1 MTEPRLSNRNLRR
14 FIETLATELGE
25 DQFSAMLGLSKLPAE
40 WADSDTLVKLNM
52 VESAKAFAALQAAM
66 RSYFGRGARGVLLRV
81 GERMWN
87 KLLDDAS
94 IGNRGYATIIKRLP
108 LNTRRKSTLEL
119 VARFLSAQPGDMEV
133 HTLDTDLLLVDHAS
147 PTASGYSDS
156 LPICFVTQ
164 GVINESL
171 TWATW
176 QGHDVEEVACK
187 ARGDKNCEFK
197 VTTAK

>member
-1 MTEPRLSNRNLRR
+1 VTEPRLSNRNLRR
-14 FIETLATELGE
+14 FIETLAMELGE

-40 WADSDTLVKLNM
+40 WADSDTLIKLNM
-52 VESAKAFAALQAAM
+52 VELAKAYAALQAAM

-119 VARFLSAQPGDMEV
+119 VARFLSAQSGDMTV
-133 HTLDTDLLLVDHAS
+133 HTLDLDFLLVDHAS
-147 PTASGYSDS
+147 PTANGYSDS
-156 LPICFVTQ
+156 LPVCFVTQ
-164 GVINESL
+164 GIINESL
-171 TWATW
+171 NWATW

-197 VTTAK
+197 VTTGK

>member
-1 MTEPRLSNRNLRR
+1 MIEPRFSNRNLRL
-14 FIETLATELGE
+14 FIETLSMELGE
-25 DQFSAMLGLSKLPAE
+25 DQISAMLGLSKLPPE
-40 WADSDTLVKLNM
+40 WADPDALIKLNT
-52 VESAKAFAALQAAM
+52 VESAKAYAALQAAM

-81 GERMWN
+81 GERMWH

-108 LNTRRKSTLEL
+108 LTTRRKSTLEL
-119 VARFLSAQPGDMEV
+119 VARFLSAQPGDMTI
-133 HTLDTDLLLVDHAS
+133 HTLDLDLLLVDHAS
-147 PTASGYSDS
+147 PTANGYSDS
-156 LPICFVTQ
+156 SPVCFVTQ

-197 VTTAK
+197 VTTGK

>member
-1 MTEPRLSNRNLRR
+1 MIEPRFSNRNLRR
-14 FIETLATELGE
+14 FIETLAMELGE
-25 DQFSAMLGLSKLPAE
+25 DQFSAMLGLSKLPPE
-40 WADSDTLVKLNM
+40 WADSDALIKLNM
-52 VESAKAFAALQAAM
+52 VESAKAYAALQAAM

-81 GERMWN
+81 GERMWH

-108 LNTRRKSTLEL
+108 LTTRRKSTLEL
-119 VARFLSAQPGDMEV
+119 VARFLSAQPGDMTI
-133 HTLDTDLLLVDHAS
+133 HTLDLDLLLVDHAS
-147 PTASGYSDS
+147 PTANGYSDS
-156 LPICFVTQ
+156 SPVCFVTQ

-197 VTTAK
+197 VTTGK

>member
-1 MTEPRLSNRNLRR
+1 MIEPRFSNRNLRR
-14 FIETLATELGE
+14 FIETLAMELGE
-25 DQFSAMLGLSKLPAE
+25 DQFSAMLGLSKLPPE
-40 WADSDTLVKLNM
+40 WADPDALIKLNT
-52 VESAKAFAALQAAM
+52 VESAKAYAALQAAM

-81 GERMWN
+81 GERMWH

-119 VARFLSAQPGDMEV
+119 VARFLSAQPGDMTI
-133 HTLDTDLLLVDHAS
+133 HTLDLDLLLVDHAS
-147 PTASGYSDS
+147 PTANGYSDS
-156 LPICFVTQ
+156 SPVCFVTQ

-197 VTTAK
+197 VTTGK

>member
-1 MTEPRLSNRNLRR
+1 MIEPRFSNRNLRR
-14 FIETLATELGE
+14 FIETLAIELGE
-25 DQFSAMLGLSKLPAE
+25 DQFSAMLGLSKLPPE
-40 WADSDTLVKLNM
+40 WADPDALIKLNT
-52 VESAKAFAALQAAM
+52 VESAKAYAALQAAM

-81 GERMWN
+81 GERMWH

-108 LNTRRKSTLEL
+108 LTTRRKSTLEL
-119 VARFLSAQPGDMEV
+119 VARFLSAQPGDMTI
-133 HTLDTDLLLVDHAS
+133 HTLDLDLLLVDHAS
-147 PTASGYSDS
+147 PTANGYSDS
-156 LPICFVTQ
+156 SPVCFVTQ

-197 VTTAK
+197 VTTGK